1 MTYVSPPWIYWPAC
15 TFFCVNDVW
24 HSSVIL
30 SALDTCSAQPLTD
43 AGMSPLGWNEIKKK
57 NNLKAV
63 PWQAYGQE
71 IRQREAWLSSVWD
84 MFLCGWLC
92 LCTRHQEGDQSDRN
106 VRGENEKARRA
117 SGILAKLEKC
127 VLFETKHFRGKV
139 RRRQVNRAVIHLLC
153 WQWDVVCQGEI
164 HFVLKNISRLW
175 AAADLCL
182 KQQDMWLLRF
192 LIPVMSLSCST
203 CVLEPE

>member
-1 MTYVSPPWIYWPAC
+1 MFSPTSDRCRNVSPG
-15 TFFCVNDVW
+15 
-24 HSSVIL
+24 L
-30 SALDTCSAQPLTD
+30 E
-43 AGMSPLGWNEIKKK
+43 WNKKKK
-57 NNLKAV
+57 NNLKDE

-71 IRQREAWLSSVWD
+71 MRKREAWLSSVWD

-153 WQWDVVCQGEI
+153 WQWDVVCQGGNSFCTEKYLKALGCCWFMFKAAI
-164 HFVLKNISRLW
+164 HVASSISDSSDEFKLQHV
-175 AAADLCL
+175 CL
-182 KQQDMWLLRF
+182 RTRVSFTVTVERNLG
-192 LIPVMSLSCST
+192 
-203 CVLEPE
+203 